1 MSKAFAGLVVFLGLA
16 AGTTLAAE
24 GREFRR
30 TVGLDA
36 RGAVSIET
44 FKGSVEVEPWD
55 EAKAE
60 IFARIEP
67 DGTCGDDASQAE
79 RVRLTEI
86 AVESSGSRLKIRS
99 DYDRLEGLPH
109 IRITGAGYDM
119 ACNAHPFVHYRIRMP
134 RTARLDL
141 QDHKSK
147 IAVAGLRADAKIVSH
162 KGAIEVKDHDGAL
175 DLTTHK
181 GDARVEFVRFGGD
194 SRFETHK
201 GDIEIVLPKSAGF
214 DLEAH
219 VGRAGSLDSG
229 FELVE
234 REWTRRD
241 RFYEEKVN
249 GGGPRLLLTTHNG
262 ALQLRAR

>member
-1 MSKAFAGLVVFLGLA
+1 MSKTFAGLALLTWLA
-16 AGTTLAAE
+16 AGTALAAE
-24 GREFRR
+24 GREFQR

-36 RGAVSIET
+36 QGSVTIET
-44 FKGSVEVEPWD
+44 FKGSVDVQAWD
-55 EAKAE
+55 EARAE
-60 IFARIEP
+60 IFARIEA
-67 DGTCGDDASQAE
+67 DTTCGNDAVQAE

-86 AVESSGSRLKIRS
+86 DVESSASRLKIRS
-99 DYDRLEGLPH
+99 DYDALQGLPH
-109 IRITGAGYDM
+109 IRLDVSGQDM
-119 ACNAHPFVHYRIRMP
+119 TCSAHPFIHYRIRIP

-147 IAVAGLRADAKIVSH
+147 IAVGGLRSDARVVSH
-162 KGAIEVKDHDGAL
+162 KGRIEVRDHDGAL

-181 GDARVEFVRFGGD
+181 GDARVEFARFGGD

-262 ALQLRAR
+262 ALRLTAK